1 MAFYDVYVKKAYT
14 SDRTVI
20 RIPSNI
26 TGYEFMTRLRQM
38 VPHHLNIANINN
50 MEFVLVG
57 QNMNVGI
64 PAEEGNAFIPQ
75 NNELVNN
82 IFGNVT
88 SIGFYIR
95 PIRLNNMNNL
105 NNIEYNIMM
114 NNIIHHN
121 NNDFIDTMMNND
133 IIDNMLNNIMNHHNN
148 LLNINNGDNAAA
160 NAAANAA
167 NAAASNAA
175 ANTAANAATVSTEP
189 LMCIICLTNSR
200 VIRFDPC
207 GHLNCCESCSRH
219 PSLITCPT
227 CRVQIN
233 LRQIT
238 YIS

>member
-1 MAFYDVYVKKAYT
+1 MDFYDVYVKKAYT
-14 SDRTVI
+14 TDRTVI

-26 TGYEFMTRLRQM
+26 TGYEFMTRLKQM

-50 MEFVLVG
+50 IEFVLVG

-75 NNELVNN
+75 NNELVYN

-95 PIRLNNMNNL
+95 PIRGNNMNNM

-121 NNDFIDTMMNND
+121 NNAFIDNMMNND
-133 IIDNMLNNIMNHHNN
+133 FIDNRMNNIMNHHNN
-148 LLNINNGDNAAA
+148 ILNINNNNGVNIGVNAANAA

-167 NAAASNAA
+167 NA
-175 ANTAANAATVSTEP
+175 NTATTATES
-189 LMCIICLTNSR
+189 LMCVICLTNSR

-207 GHLNCCESCSRH
+207 GHLNCCESCSMH
-219 PSLITCPT
+219 PSLISCPT

>member
-14 SDRTVI
+14 TDRATI
-20 RIPSNI
+20 RLPSNI

-50 MEFVLVG
+50 MEFVLMG
-57 QNMNVGI
+57 QNMNLDI
-64 PAEEGNAFIPQ
+64 PAEEGIVFIPQ

-95 PIRLNNMNNL
+95 PIRPNNMNNI

-121 NNDFIDTMMNND
+121 NNNM
-133 IIDNMLNNIMNHHNN
+133 IDNMMDNIMNHHNN
-148 LLNINNGDNAAA
+148 IQNNDDDDDYDVNGANANANANDNANA
-160 NAAANAA
+160 NA
-167 NAAASNAA
+167 
-175 ANTAANAATVSTEP
+175 NTRPTES
-189 LMCIICLTNSR
+189 LKCIICLTNSR

-207 GHLNCCESCSRH
+207 GHLICCDTCSRH

-227 CRVQIN
+227 CRVRIE